1 MAERAQSFENHKRF
15 LPIWHFFAIPI
26 LLINIFVFGWNA
38 IKNPGLWSGWELL
51 VSVAIFLG
59 IGASR
64 QMPLTAQ
71 DRLIRLEERT
81 RMSALLPADLRG
93 KERELTRNQYVA
105 LRFASDEEMP
115 ELVRRTLSGEL
126 RTADDI
132 KRAIRNWRADY
143 FRV

>member
-1 MAERAQSFENHKRF
+1 MAEQAQSFENHKRF
-15 LPIWHFFAIPI
+15 LPIWHFFVIPI

-51 VSVAIFLG
+51 VSIAIFLG

-81 RMSALLPADLRG
+81 RLAALLPADLRG
-93 KERELTRNQYVA
+93 RENELTRSQYVA
-105 LRFASDEEMP
+105 LRFAPDEEVP
-115 ELVRRTLSGEL
+115 DLLRRTLSGEL
-126 RTADDI
+126 KTANDI
-132 KRAIRNWRADY
+132 KRAIRNWRADHL
-143 FRV
+143 RV